1 MSAPYALYYWPIP
14 FRGQIIRVILA
25 HAGVDWREAS
35 WEEVGDMRMTPVEE
49 MPYPFMAPPLLQDR
63 ETGRWISQMPAI
75 TMYLGRKLGLSHAPD
90 TELRLVCD
98 AADVLVEITRGH
110 GAQMWDRAAWDG
122 FVATR
127 LPRWMGLHERLVID
141 EALDG
146 GEIDLSQLIL
156 TGLWHNMVRCLPGL
170 RPVLL
175 DHAPNVAVLV
185 DRVAQT
191 SRVAA
196 LFAAWDDG
204 PARYCAGEI
213 EASIL
218 DMLEGNEST

>member
-1 MSAPYALYYWPIP
+1 MTAPYALYYWPIP

-25 HAGVDWREAS
+25 HAGVDWREAD
-35 WEEVGDMRMTPVEE
+35 WEEVGALKGQAVGNL
-49 MPYPFMAPPLLQDR
+49 PYPFMAPPLLEDR
-63 ETGRWISQMPAI
+63 EAGRWISQLPAI
-75 TMYLGRKLGLSHAPD
+75 TMYLGRKHGLSRVPD

-98 AADVLVEITRGH
+98 ASDILVEVTRGH
-110 GAQMWDRAAWDG
+110 GAQMWDRAAWDD
-122 FVATR
+122 FVAIR
-127 LPRWMGLHERLVID
+127 LPRWMALHERLVID
-141 EALDG
+141 EALDA

-170 RPVLL
+170 RPVLAA
-175 DHAPNVAVLV
+175 HAPTVAALV

-191 SRVAA
+191 PRVAA

-218 DMLEGNEST
+218 DMLEGKEDL